1 MQEVTFTMEVI
12 TPLFLTG
19 ADQNIAEL
27 RPPTFRGEMRYW
39 LRTLVGGC
47 VEPDDAGLRKVVEA
61 EQAVFGATEGSSAN
75 NFHIT

>member
-27 RPPTFRGEMRYW
+27 RP
-39 LRTLVGGC
+39 
-47 VEPDDAGLRKVVEA
+47 
-61 EQAVFGATEGSSAN
+61 QGSSAN